1 LFGLSYIPTDRK
13 RQLRKLQDR
22 LANAGNPKTRNE
34 TNLLIQEIMSEAKPY
49 LSCDKFELQELKNQL
64 LENITALSTIGKAQ
78 SVESFQMYLK
88 EVDFRL
94 QTLLME
100 ETLKEKD
107 RLRPDEAPNLKERS
121 ISQNQLEKQR
131 IKKKQEARGHTR
143 WVIGMDDEDDNPS
156 E

>member
-1 LFGLSYIPTDRK
+1 
-13 RQLRKLQDR
+13 
-22 LANAGNPKTRNE
+22 
-34 TNLLIQEIMSEAKPY
+34 MSEAKPY